1 MGNKKTITLI
11 DGYKEVGEV
20 ELICAF
26 EVPELDN
33 KYIIYSKNEKDRD
46 GHTIIYLGKIIIND
60 NKQFI
65 ENVDDI
71 EEWTSL
77 KDIMKLMAKYSL
89 EGEYNV

>member
-1 MGNKKTITLI
+1 MGTKKTVTLV

-26 EVPELDN
+26 ELPEFNN
-33 KYIIYSKNEKDRD
+33 KYIIYSRNEKDKD
-46 GHTIIYLGKIIIND
+46 GHTIIYLGKITVKD

-65 ENVDDI
+65 ENVND
-71 EEWTSL
+71 EAEWSKL
-77 KDIMKLMAKYSL
+77 KDIMKLMSKYSL